1 MVAVR
6 PSGEEPPAPAI
17 ADYCYPITVIDGEL
31 RLVGRPTGGDPIR
44 SGELADRLAR
54 ELPGI
59 DPATVANGT
68 DVGELR
74 LGEDDDPAGGVVVA
88 YDGAATE

>member
-1 MVAVR
+1 MVDR
-6 PSGEEPPAPAI
+6 
-17 ADYCYPITVIDGEL
+17 EL
-31 RLVGRPTGGDPIR
+31 RLVGRPTGGDPTR

-54 ELPGI
+54 EFSRI
-59 DPATVANGT
+59 DLATVADGT

-88 YDGAATE
+88 YDGVATE